1 MMVGQ
6 SKVHLG
12 SSEAAEASTPV
23 PTIKFP
29 LNGTGHAPGR
39 VFIEGGC
46 LQGATVDVL
55 NHDDSKLG
63 SAVVSGESWYYSRNW
78 DEGTKVVRAR
88 QIVAGVPS
96 VSTTHKYFYVMSP
109 LGAPH
114 ITYPR
119 DGSRY
124 SEGVIVIEGT
134 CSDRAKSVEL
144 LNHDF
149 SVLGYATIAPSGL
162 TWSFSRFWD
171 KGVKHV
177 KAREVWEGGPNDP
190 SGQIEFIVR

>member
-1 MMVGQ
+1 MMVEQ
-6 SKVHLG
+6 SKVNQG

-23 PTIKFP
+23 PTIKYP
-29 LNGTGHAPGR
+29 LSGTVHSPGR

-46 LQGATVDVL
+46 LQGATVDVR
-55 NHDDSKLG
+55 DEVEREWI
-63 SAVVSGESWYYSRNW
+63 SAVVDGETWYLSRNW
-78 DEGTKVVRAR
+78 NRGRKIITAR
-88 QIVAGVPS
+88 QSIAGVPS
-96 VSTTHKYFYVMSP
+96 VTARHIYFDVFP
-109 LGAPH
+109 PWEAPR

-119 DGSRY
+119 DGSNY

-134 CSDRAKSVEL
+134 CTALAGTVEL

-149 SVLGYATIAPSGL
+149 SFLGNATIGPTGL
-162 TWSFSRFWD
+162 TWSFSRVWD

-177 KAREVWEGGPNDP
+177 KAREIVGGMPSDP

>member
-1 MMVGQ
+1 MMVEQ
-6 SKVHLG
+6 SKVNPG
-12 SSEAAEASTPV
+12 SSEAAEVSTPV
-23 PTIKFP
+23 PTIKYP
-29 LNGTGHAPGR
+29 LNGTVHAPGR

-55 NHDDSKLG
+55 NRDDSKLG

-78 DEGTKVVRAR
+78 DEGTKAVRAR
-88 QIVAGVPS
+88 QSVAGVPS
-96 VSTTHKYFYVMSP
+96 VSTSQKYFYVISP

-134 CSDRAKSVEL
+134 CSDRAERVEL

-149 SVLGYATIAPSGL
+149 SVLGYATIAPLGL
-162 TWSFSRFWD
+162 TWSFSRVWD

-177 KAREVWEGGPNDP
+177 KVRQVIGGKPSDP
-190 SGQIEFIVR
+190 SGQIEFVVQ